1 MSMGETQAWGRRKH
15 AGYVRNVSLVDYFM
29 WKLVILEFNSSGIS
43 FPFLALNK
51 SDMFSWNLSQNVN
64 ARFYAAIL

>member
-1 MSMGETQAWGRRKH
+1 MGETGAWGKREH
-15 AGYVRNVSLVDYFM
+15 GGDVRSVSLVDYFM

-64 ARFYAAIL
+64 ARFYVAIL